1 MRLIVLRGIPG
12 SGKSTFAKKELPKAD
27 LVASADDG
35 MMEGDKYVFNP
46 AKLPAAHGAC
56 LRAVIEKLQQ
66 GVSLETAILR
76 SQQPEFAG
84 SLRAVPYD
92 PVIVVD
98 NTSTSVAE
106 IAPYVAVG
114 QAYGAEVVIMT
125 LRIDPKIAG
134 PRNTHGVPQVG
145 VDRMAAAL
153 DEGTKGLMPWWD
165 HELLIWDG
173 ETSRYRP
180 AP

>member
-12 SGKSTFAKKELPKAD
+12 SGKSTFVKKELPKAD

-35 MMEGDKYVFNP
+35 MMEGTPPKYVFNP

-56 LRAVIEKLQQ
+56 LLAVIAALQEGAAQ
-66 GVSLETAILR
+66 REMARISGIPLSEML
-76 SQQPEFAG
+76 
-84 SLRAVPYD
+84 
-92 PVIVVD
+92 IVVD

-114 QAYGAEVVIMT
+114 QAFGAEVVIMT
-125 LRIDPKIAG
+125 LRIDPAIAG
-134 PRNTHGVPQVG
+134 PRNVHGVPQAG

-153 DEGTKGLMPWWD
+153 DEGTKGIMPWWD
-165 HELLIWDG
+165 HELLIWDP
-173 ETSRYRP
+173 ETAQYRP
-180 AP
+180 S

>member
-12 SGKSTFAKKELPKAD
+12 SGKSTFAKTNLPEAD
-27 LVASADDG
+27 LIASADDG
-35 MMEGDKYVFNP
+35 MMVDGVYKFDP

-56 LRAVIEKLQQ
+56 LLAVIAALQEGAAQ
-66 GVSLETAILR
+66 NEMARISGISLSEM
-76 SQQPEFAG
+76 
-84 SLRAVPYD
+84 
-92 PVIVVD
+92 VIVVD

-106 IAPYVAVG
+106 VAPYVAVG

-134 PRNTHGVPQVG
+134 PRNVHGVPQAG

-153 DEGTKGLMPWWD
+153 DKGSEGMMPWWD
-165 HELLIWDG
+165 HEVLTWDP
-173 ETSRYRP
+173 ETSEYRTF
-180 AP
+180 